1 MQEHDSKQ
9 QFFTLKNQFEKLNK
23 LREST
28 RKSMVNIIKGYP
40 SLMIVG
46 ENDTAIQQEIDHAWR
61 HLKTEIENI
70 RKTKA
75 DLIEVEK
82 DKELSPIEEKANNL
96 AMDEVLEWLQEPYR
110 SLWSWYNYFFKFL
123 HEQDINQFC
132 NEFEDRYV
140 KAFNKTKE
148 EITLNFRDSMIP
160 NNLND
165 TVLDFDDFNTAQSLY
180 FKLENLYQHYKG
192 DLQQVPSEIVENIKN
207 DLRVLLKD
215 MKKIPFQ
222 KEVVEYAIERCIDQL
237 KHQSQLNTASNLKDF
252 ITNFLSPLSTQG
264 FEKVKESYYE
274 KIIKEND
281 DFLSLHPL
289 LESGFLE
296 YDKQTR
302 EGAMEEINELMR
314 IKPVAFNGNLAKS
327 IYLEQANQDTNSD
340 LQSLTYSQA
349 ATIAWI
355 IYVNAPL
362 LEGEIGTTS
371 KTITTISLKILRSEG
386 IEEDIQPLVDLIS
399 KSNITNT
406 DDSVWRPNLGPVI
419 DSALEIIEAL
429 ADTLTNDRT
438 SIDTA
443 IKNYEEQ
450 IKLVEEKPIKH
461 ARASQDPTTKFKD
474 AEVESTS
481 NTSIDYIGLASI
493 FSLGENNHAIS
504 KHEECDEN
512 PGNTL

>member
-23 LREST
+23 LKEST

-180 FKLENLYQHYKG
+180 F
-192 DLQQVPSEIVENIKN
+192 
-207 DLRVLLKD
+207 
-215 MKKIPFQ
+215 
-222 KEVVEYAIERCIDQL
+222 
-237 KHQSQLNTASNLKDF
+237 
-252 ITNFLSPLSTQG
+252 
-264 FEKVKESYYE
+264 
-274 KIIKEND
+274 
-281 DFLSLHPL
+281 
-289 LESGFLE
+289 
-296 YDKQTR
+296 
-302 EGAMEEINELMR
+302 
-314 IKPVAFNGNLAKS
+314 
-327 IYLEQANQDTNSD
+327 
-340 LQSLTYSQA
+340 
-349 ATIAWI
+349 
-355 IYVNAPL
+355 
-362 LEGEIGTTS
+362 
-371 KTITTISLKILRSEG
+371 
-386 IEEDIQPLVDLIS
+386 
-399 KSNITNT
+399 
-406 DDSVWRPNLGPVI
+406 
-419 DSALEIIEAL
+419 
-429 ADTLTNDRT
+429 
-438 SIDTA
+438 
-443 IKNYEEQ
+443 
-450 IKLVEEKPIKH
+450 
-461 ARASQDPTTKFKD
+461 
-474 AEVESTS
+474 
-481 NTSIDYIGLASI
+481 
-493 FSLGENNHAIS
+493 
-504 KHEECDEN
+504 
-512 PGNTL
+512 